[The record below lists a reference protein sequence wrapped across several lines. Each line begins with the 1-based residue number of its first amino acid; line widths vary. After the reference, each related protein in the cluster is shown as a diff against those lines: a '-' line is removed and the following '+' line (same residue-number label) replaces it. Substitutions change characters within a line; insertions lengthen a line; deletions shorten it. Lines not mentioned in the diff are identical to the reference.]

1 MQLSLLADS
10 GDSVIFILLSHDTR
24 PSALELSA
32 LLEKQNKVL
41 SALLGKLAT
50 SKSEVLVGN
59 RSSQQINDGGTQ
71 DKKQVYAKNSF
82 KGFLKTGAILPD
94 GNEES
99 LILENCLEEIRNAH
113 RKVENLERKLEV
125 KKTELAQANETNSLK
140 QIRIDHL
147 NELIEK
153 EREARN
159 SEFSKLND
167 LLVDKKEKRHKATA
181 KELAKRNKEDKVLV
195 ARLSVLAD
203 ENITLRS
210 LLLTLGTSELSP
222 QLKKLLE
229 EQRDFIET
237 LKSECE
243 ILMNRLVRGRDEHR
257 KERRQLRRQI
267 RTLNARL
274 ECLISGKQEIM
285 RNFISRMGTAHAKIA
300 KTAHGY
306 HRAIAKVVLQILVIL
321 DYSQKRIKQFLIITA
336 S

>member
-1 MQLSLLADS
+1 
-10 GDSVIFILLSHDTR
+10 DTR

-167 LLVDKKEKRHKATA
+167 LLAQLKILQDSVVAKEKLVNDLTEATA